1 MTQLLK
7 AKPAREK
14 EIQNL
19 KAQTQ
24 ELVQRGTTPC
34 LKVIL
39 VGNNP
44 ASVIYTTNKKK
55 FVENFGGSCE
65 IIKLPETISEKNF
78 LEEVEKISQNP
89 EVHGCF
95 IQLPLPDQLK
105 HIDVGQLIPP
115 NKDVDG
121 FHSENITA
129 IFKGDC
135 GDTSLAPCTPKGV
148 ITLLHH
154 YDVELSG
161 KDCVVIGR
169 SEIVGKPMSMLL
181 TNYNATVSLTHSKT
195 KDLRKYTK
203 NADIIIVAIGKAK
216 FLDESY
222 ISSDKTQVIVDV
234 GMNHDENGKLC
245 GDVDFDNV
253 VEKVASI
260 TPVPGG
266 VGPMTILT
274 LGQNLIKAAK
284 RNLK

>member
-14 EIQNL
+14 EIQVL
-19 KAQTQ
+19 KDQTQ
-24 ELVQRGTTPC
+24 ELVEQGLTPC

-44 ASVIYTTNKKK
+44 ASVIYTNNKKK

-65 IIKLPETISEKNF
+65 IIKLAESISEKEF
-78 LEEVEKISQNP
+78 LEQVEKISENP
-89 EVHGCF
+89 DVHGCF
-95 IQLPLPDQLK
+95 VQLPLPEQLK

-115 NKDVDG
+115 DKDVDG

-135 GDTSLAPCTPKGV
+135 GDTSLAPCTPKGI
-148 ITLLHH
+148 ITLMHH
-154 YDVELSG
+154 YGVELSG

-181 TNYNATVSLTHSKT
+181 TNYNATVTLTHSRT
-195 KDLRKYTK
+195 KDLRKFTK
-203 NADIIIVAIGKAK
+203 EADIIIVAIGKAK

-222 ISSDKTQVIVDV
+222 ISNDKNQVIIDV
-234 GMNHDENGKLC
+234 GMNQDEDGKLC
-245 GDVDFDNV
+245 GDVDFDNI

-274 LGQNLIKAAK
+274 LGQNLIKAT
-284 RNLK
+284 RRTLK